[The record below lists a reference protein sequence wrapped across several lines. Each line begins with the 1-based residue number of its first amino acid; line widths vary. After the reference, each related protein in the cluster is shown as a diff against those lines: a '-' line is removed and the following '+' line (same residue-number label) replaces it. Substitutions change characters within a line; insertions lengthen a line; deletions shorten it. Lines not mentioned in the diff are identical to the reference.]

1 MMLLVLVGVL
11 LLLLAL
17 EFPVAIAMVV
27 ASVVYLLAHGDI
39 PLVIVAQRVT
49 VGVDSFVLLAIPF
62 FFLAGELMNHG
73 GITARLVDLARALV
87 GGIRG
92 GLGHVT
98 IVTEII
104 MSGISGSAV
113 ADATGT
119 GSVLIPAMERAGYPR
134 VFAAALVGAAAT
146 IGPIIP
152 PSIPFVVYGGITGVS
167 VGRLFLGGVVPG
179 VIMGLFLM
187 GCVYLVAKKRGYRGE
202 GWPTLSRAL
211 TDTWRATP
219 VLLLPIIILGGIFT
233 GIVTPTEAAVVAV
246 VYAAALAVF
255 AYHELTVTQL
265 VKILALV
272 AGNTAN
278 ITLILASASLYGWL
292 LAREGVP
299 QLLTDFFLSVS
310 REPWVI
316 LLMVN
321 ILLIVLDFFMETL
334 AILVIMTPV
343 LMDLITRVGIDPVHF
358 GVVLTLNLT
367 IGLITPPV
375 GMVMYSMVSLAKVSV
390 TEFTRESWIFVVA
403 LAVVLM
409 LITYVP
415 GLVTFLPNLIMGK

>member
-1 MMLLVLVGVL
+1 MMLGVLVGVL

-17 EFPVAIAMVV
+17 EFPVSVAMAA
-27 ASVVYLLAHGDI
+27 ASVAYLLVHGDI
-39 PLVIVAQRVT
+39 PLVVVAQRVT

-98 IVTEII
+98 IVTEVI

-134 VFAAALVGAAAT
+134 VFAAALVGASAT

-179 VIMGLFLM
+179 VIMSLFLM
-187 GCVYLVAKKRGYRGE
+187 ACVYWVAKKRGYRGE
-202 GWPTLSRAL
+202 GWPTLSEAL
-211 TDTWRATP
+211 LNIWRATP

-255 AYHELTVTQL
+255 AYHELDAGGL
-265 VKILALV
+265 VKVLGLV

-278 ITLILASASLYGWL
+278 ITFILASASLYGWL

-310 REPWVI
+310 REPWAI
-316 LLMVN
+316 LLMIN
-321 ILLIVLDFFMETL
+321 LLLIVLDFFMETL

-343 LMDLITRVGIDPVHF
+343 LMDLITTVGIDPVHF
-358 GVVLTLNLT
+358 GVVMTLNLT

-403 LAVVLM
+403 LAGVLI

-415 GLVTFLPNLIMGK
+415 GVVTFLPNLLMGR